1 MIEFLT
7 GQRIDIEML
16 KTRFGQM
23 IRIGP
28 IEEINSAKG
37 YRIKLG
43 DGDDGPFLSPWL
55 PHPESGGQTSSW
67 IPLSKGQV
75 VGVLSPNGDIRQGVL
90 LRGGFTDSNPA
101 PSSDLMANV
110 LKGLGATVTLKDGT
124 LTVDCGLVKFIA
136 DVEIEGNLLVKGKVD
151 FAAGHVKHNGTN
163 IGDFHVHS
171 GVIPGGADT
180 EGPH

>member
-28 IEEINSAKG
+28 IEEIDPAKG

-101 PSSDLMANV
+101 PSADLMANV

-124 LTVDCGLVKFIA
+124 LTVDCGLVKFIV
-136 DVEIEGNLLVKGKVD
+136 DVEIEGNLLVKGNVD
-151 FAAGHVKHNGTN
+151 FANGHVMHNGIN
-163 IGDFHVHS
+163 IGDDHVHS

>member
-28 IEEINSAKG
+28 IEEIDPAKG

-43 DGDDGPFLSPWL
+43 DDEDGPFLSPWL

-67 IPLSKGQV
+67 VPLSKGQV
-75 VGVLSPNGDIRQGVL
+75 VGILSPNGDIRQGVL
-90 LRGGFTDSNPA
+90 LRGGFTDSNQA
-101 PSSDLMANV
+101 PSDDPQANV
-110 LKGLGATVTLKDGT
+110 VKAFGITITMKDGEVT
-124 LTVDCGLVKFIA
+124 
-136 DVEIEGNLLVKGKVD
+136 IEGDVTIKGDVKIEGDLEVEGDVD
-151 FAAGHVKHNGTN
+151 FADGHVMHNGTN
-163 IGDFHVHS
+163 IGDDHVHS